1 MKQGFGKI
9 SRIAVPERD
18 NHTCVSGD
26 PGNSAGDH
34 FWDGDENVT
43 LKLRTVTGPR
53 NKNINKMVTNW
64 MIWIKHDKTILCS
77 KPMQN
82 LGPCR
87 PPRLKVDNFKWV
99 VTKPKWTSGISCIMD
114 YTFLSC
120 IDISIFRWWI
130 FGKPSTFAAKWHLCK
145 KSIAQRCASMN
156 FLAAPWRRPFFLSS
170 PCWDDRSGVPI
181 RLKKYPQPAP

>member
-53 NKNINKMVTNW
+53 NNNINQMVTNW
-64 MIWIKHDKTILCS
+64 MIWITQMIVAKLRS
-77 KPMQN
+77 
-82 LGPCR
+82 LER
-87 PPRLKVDNFKWV
+87 PRDEKLTTF
-99 VTKPKWTSGISCIMD
+99 SG
-114 YTFLSC
+114 LSLN
-120 IDISIFRWWI
+120 
-130 FGKPSTFAAKWHLCK
+130 PSEL
-145 KSIAQRCASMN
+145 
-156 FLAAPWRRPFFLSS
+156 P
-170 PCWDDRSGVPI
+170 V
-181 RLKKYPQPAP
+181 